1 VAGNGTEAG
10 PRLTRRGRETRE
22 RIVAAAAELI
32 FERGVAE
39 TTLEDIRAAAGVSGS
54 QVYHY
59 FADKQALVRA
69 VIDHQADT
77 ILETQG
83 THLDHLDTMPGLRA
97 WRDLLVGHQRT
108 LECRGGCPL
117 GTLGAELAEI
127 DDVARMAVARG
138 FGRWEARIRDGLR
151 AMHAR
156 GDLPASSDPDDLALA
171 TLAALQGG
179 LLLAQVQ
186 RDPRPLAVA
195 LDAMIDR
202 IQALSE
208 TASRNAGVALQQLR
222 PPRLP
227 RRYLEVEFDVVGH
240 RRGRNRTQARAQ
252 PVRKIVN
259 RTGDATR
266 TCIRLKPHAG

>member
-1 VAGNGTEAG
+1 MAGNGAG
-10 PRLTRRGRETRE
+10 AQRRLTRRGRETRE
-22 RIVAAAAELI
+22 RIIAAAAELV

-69 VIDHQADT
+69 VIDHQAEAV
-77 ILETQG
+77 LASQG
-83 THLDHLDTMPGLRA
+83 AWLDHLDTIAGLRA
-97 WRDLLVGHQRT
+97 WRDLLVGHQRS

-127 DDVARMAVARG
+127 DDAARMAVARG
-138 FGRWEARIRDGLR
+138 FGRWEAKIRDGLR

-156 GDLPASSDPDDLALA
+156 GDLPADANPDDLALA

-186 RDPRPLAVA
+186 RETRPLEVA
-195 LDAMIDR
+195 LDAMLDR
-202 IQALSE
+202 IQGLTE
-208 TASRNAGVALQQLR
+208 TAARRAGVVL
-222 PPRLP
+222 
-227 RRYLEVEFDVVGH
+227 
-240 RRGRNRTQARAQ
+240 
-252 PVRKIVN
+252 
-259 RTGDATR
+259 
-266 TCIRLKPHAG
+266 

>member
-1 VAGNGTEAG
+1 MAGNGAG
-10 PRLTRRGRETRE
+10 DQRRLTRRGRETRE
-22 RIVAAAAELI
+22 RIIAAAAELV

-69 VIDHQADT
+69 VIDHQAEAV
-77 ILETQG
+77 LASQG
-83 THLDHLDTMPGLRA
+83 AWLDHLDTIAGLRA
-97 WRDLLVGHQRT
+97 WRDLLVGHQRS

-127 DDVARMAVARG
+127 DDAARMAVARG
-138 FGRWEARIRDGLR
+138 FGRWEAKIRDGLR

-156 GDLPASSDPDDLALA
+156 GDLPAGADPDDLALA

-202 IQALSE
+202 IQALAE
-208 TASRNAGVALQQLR
+208 AA
-222 PPRLP
+222 
-227 RRYLEVEFDVVGH
+227 
-240 RRGRNRTQARAQ
+240 
-252 PVRKIVN
+252 
-259 RTGDATR
+259 
-266 TCIRLKPHAG
+266 

>member
-1 VAGNGTEAG
+1 VC
-10 PRLTRRGRETRE
+10 
-22 RIVAAAAELI
+22 
-32 FERGVAE
+32 
-39 TTLEDIRAAAGVSGS
+39 GS

-69 VIDHQADT
+69 VIDHQAEAV
-77 ILETQG
+77 LATQG
-83 THLDHLDTMPGLRA
+83 AWLDHLDTIAGLRA

-156 GDLPASSDPDDLALA
+156 GDLPADADPGDLALA
-171 TLAALQGG
+171 MLAALQGG

-186 RDPRPLAVA
+186 RETRPLEVA
-195 LDAMIDR
+195 LDAMLDR
-202 IQALSE
+202 IQALTEAAGSE
-208 TASRNAGVALQQLR
+208 AA
-222 PPRLP
+222 
-227 RRYLEVEFDVVGH
+227 
-240 RRGRNRTQARAQ
+240 
-252 PVRKIVN
+252 
-259 RTGDATR
+259 
-266 TCIRLKPHAG
+266 